1 MTDQDQAVATW
12 IAASTH
18 AHKEPMAIT
27 NLERQG
33 FNAYCP
39 MIKRRVRHAR
49 KLSEVLRPLFP
60 GYVFI
65 RLDLD
70 RDQWRPI
77 MSTFGVRNL
86 IRFGDR
92 LGALPSAFVET
103 LLAREQDGA
112 VTLPPAK
119 AAYAP
124 GEQVRLREGPFEGLV
139 ATVLTASDCDR
150 LLVLMDLLKRSV
162 RVKVAIEDVIPA

>member
-1 MTDQDQAVATW
+1 MNSGKATIPTW
-12 IAASTH
+12 VAASTH
-18 AHKEPMAIT
+18 AHQESVAIA

-33 FNAYCP
+33 FDAYCP
-39 MIKRRVRHAR
+39 MIRRRVRHAR
-49 KLSEVLRPLFP
+49 RLRDVMRPLFP

-77 MSTFGVRNL
+77 MSTIGVRQL

-92 LGALPSAFVET
+92 LGALPATFVES

-112 VTLPPAK
+112 IRLPRAQET
-119 AAYAP
+119 YAT
-124 GEQVRLREGPFEGLV
+124 GEKVRLREGPFEGVV
-139 ATVLTASDCDR
+139 ATVLAGSDCDR

-162 RVKVAIEDVIPA
+162 RVRVPIEDVVPT